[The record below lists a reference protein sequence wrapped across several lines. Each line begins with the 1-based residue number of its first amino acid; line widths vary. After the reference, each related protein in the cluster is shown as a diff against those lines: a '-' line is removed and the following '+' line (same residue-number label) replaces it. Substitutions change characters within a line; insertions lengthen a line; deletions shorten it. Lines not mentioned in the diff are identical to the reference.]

1 LYFIFEPYN
10 EKQIAME
17 YGLIGNRQA
26 TVTHRFNSKTAA
38 ESKPFKGIEVDL
50 FSHTIIQEDFC
61 DLISE
66 VAGNHF
72 DIVRQPGADKS
83 YATFYIAPKDYALI
97 EGGMMYT
104 TAGRII
110 TDLISKGLLIKGY
123 WTVK

>member
-1 LYFIFEPYN
+1 
-10 EKQIAME
+10 ME
-17 YGLIGNRQA
+17 YGLIANEQV
-26 TVTHRFNSKTAA
+26 TVSQRFRSTNAA

-50 FSHTIIQEDFC
+50 FSHNIPQEDFNN
-61 DLISE
+61 LITE

-72 DIVRQPGADKS
+72 DVTRQPDVEDS